1 MFLPVKNNDL
11 RVIIKAEDPLNTGI
25 FPDSVFCD
33 ATRGAPMFPADN
45 HQYANIKRYIII

>member
-25 FPDSVFCD
+25 FPDSVFV
-33 ATRGAPMFPADN
+33 TRHAEHRCFLR
-45 HQYANIKRYIII
+45 KIISMQI